1 MICLSG
7 VSIALL
13 GGDRHRWRVAW
24 DGYSRMS
31 HVVASPEI
39 GEVELLTDAQ
49 LNLGILLAD
58 GDGLRRDDIEAYKWL
73 ELASKAPEPE
83 LRHAALEVL
92 DTLAVRMTAAQIA
105 TARKLARDW
114 EVRQLSRGAR

>member
-1 MICLSG
+1 
-7 VSIALL
+7 
-13 GGDRHRWRVAW
+13 
-24 DGYSRMS
+24 MS